1 MRIED
6 WSRHVLVVYTDL
18 FRFLPPSSYETK
30 TRNEQQ
36 KKMKKKKIGKCN
48 QMYTYWVFLLRQAS
62 TSSQSQ
68 SRCYNCKMS
77 ETLRRPFHAVWRTRT
92 TQHADGKGIRKKKKK
107 NLFPQTTHT
116 HFTPLHSLGI
126 IQKCVSDSF
135 FFAPRL
141 FRQALSHF
149 LWHNSIGLN
158 IIWWLKWTIV
168 SD

>member
-107 NLFPQTTHT
+107 TFFHRRHT
-116 HFTPLHSLGI
+116 LTSLHSTHLELYKNVWVI
-126 IQKCVSDSF
+126 LF
-135 FFAPRL
+135 FFCAKII
-141 FRQALSHF
+141 SS
-149 LWHNSIGLN
+149 SI
-158 IIWWLKWTIV
+158 ITFPMA
-168 SD
+168 